1 MTLGVVLLFVGVCLG
16 MGRLES
22 RVHRLPRYEQSPAL
36 EWQDLPD
43 WLQLPENRH
52 ILHTLTRRIDLHPA
66 DHLLDAGLAPRL
78 GAALADADI
87 GWIDSVDRIMVRP
100 DGVVSVRCRFRRP
113 AAWVRRQDS
122 CYLVDA
128 GGIRLPGR
136 YQPADCAN
144 SALMTI
150 AGVRLRPPSVGGLW
164 EGADL
169 GAGLT
174 MAGMISKHPFRR
186 QVDLIIVANHDGRV
200 DRDRPYIELATD
212 RPGSRIWWGRPPNQE
227 YGTEIS
233 APQKLALLDSLYHRW
248 QRIDLNRAYVDVRT
262 HPNSVV
268 LPAAG
273 R

>member
-1 MTLGVVLLFVGVCLG
+1 MALGVGLLCVGVCLG
-16 MGRLES
+16 MGRLEA
-22 RVHRLPRYEQSPAL
+22 RVHQLPRYEHSLAL

-52 ILHTLTRRIDLHPA
+52 ILHSLTRRLNLQPT
-66 DHLLDAGLAPRL
+66 DHLLDTTLAQRL
-78 GAALADADI
+78 GEALANPDI
-87 GWIDSVDRIMVRP
+87 GWIGSVERIMVRP
-100 DGVVSVRCRFRRP
+100 DGVVSVQCRFRRP
-113 AAWVRRQDS
+113 AAWVRRRES

-128 GGIRLPGR
+128 SGIRLPGR
-136 YQPADCAN
+136 YQPTDCTH

-150 AGVRLRPPSVGGLW
+150 TGVRRPPPAVGRIW

-169 GAGLT
+169 RAGLA
-174 MAGMISKHPFRR
+174 MATLISKHPFQR
-186 QVDLIIVANHDGRV
+186 QVDHIIVANYGGRV

-227 YGTEIS
+227 DGTEIK
-233 APQKLALLDSLYHRW
+233 APQKLALLDSLFRRW
-248 QRIDLNRAYVDVRT
+248 HRIDLNRAYVDVRT

>member
-1 MTLGVVLLFVGVCLG
+1 MTAGVVLLCIGVCLG

-22 RVHRLPRYEQSPAL
+22 RVHQLPRYERPLAL

-52 ILHTLTRRIDLHPA
+52 ILHTLSRGIQLRPTDQ
-66 DHLLDAGLAPRL
+66 LLDAGLAERL
-78 GAALADADI
+78 GTALADAGT
-87 GWIDSVDRIMVRP
+87 GWIDSVDRIRVRP
-100 DGVVSVRCRFRRP
+100 DRVVSVRCRFRRP
-113 AAWVRRQDS
+113 AAWVRRNNA

-128 GGIRLPGR
+128 QSVRLPGR

-150 AGVRLRPPSVGGLW
+150 TGVRIPPPLVGQHW
-164 EGADL
+164 QGADL
-169 GAGLT
+169 GAGLA
-174 MAGMISKHPFRR
+174 MAEMISSHPFRR
-186 QVDLIIVANHDGRV
+186 QVDLIIVANHGGRV
-200 DRDRPYIELATD
+200 DRDRPEIELATD
-212 RPGSRIWWGRPPNQE
+212 RPGSRIWWGRPPDRE
-227 YGTEIS
+227 DGTEIS
-233 APQKLALLDSLYHRW
+233 ASQKLALLDSLYRRW
-248 QRIDLNRAYVDVRT
+248 RRIDLNRAYVDVRT